1 MSRDRAD
8 PRCRRSRSTLGVTR
22 TASPKLAVYATL
34 AAASLLGSLVLG
46 RPELAAL
53 AAPLVLV
60 LAVGLGLADE
70 PRLTVGATL
79 ERARVAEGDEVA
91 LDLELGSDRAL
102 EQLEIFVSLPRGLI
116 RRRGTAADT
125 IRLQKDERRT
135 IRRALRAQ
143 RWGGYRLEEVLLRTR
158 SPLGLVVHEGRA
170 TLDAELRVYP
180 REETLREL
188 VGSRE
193 TQVFTG
199 NIVARAKEAEGIEFA
214 DIRSFVPGDQIRR
227 INWRASARW
236 PGLWVNQ
243 LHPERNADVI
253 LFVDS
258 FEEARREDEGTLD
271 MAVRAAATIAR
282 RYLAQRDRVG
292 LVGFGATLRWLL
304 PRMGSIQLYRIIE
317 ALIDIEISLSYAWS
331 GIDVIPRRVLPPRAL
346 VVALSPLLDERSQRA
361 LLDLPAR
368 GFDLVVV
375 EVSPIPFGP
384 TPAGPVEE
392 LARRLW
398 ELKREAL
405 RSRYERHGVPVADWR
420 AGTEL
425 AGAIEGVNAFRRYAR
440 RARAY

>member
-1 MSRDRAD
+1 MVRA
-8 PRCRRSRSTLGVTR
+8 R
-22 TASPKLAVYATL
+22 
-34 AAASLLGSLVLG
+34 
-46 RPELAAL
+46 
-53 AAPLVLV
+53 
-60 LAVGLGLADE
+60 
-70 PRLTVGATL
+70 L
-79 ERARVAEGDEVA
+79 ERPRISEGDEVG
-91 LDLELGSDRAL
+91 LELEIAADRPV
-102 EQLEIFVSLPRGLI
+102 EQLEIVVSLPRGLGDRSGPMAETLSLPKGEARTV
-116 RRRGTAADT
+116 RRVITA
-125 IRLQKDERRT
+125 R
-135 IRRALRAQ
+135 
-143 RWGGYRLEEVLLRTR
+143 RWGGYRLEEALLRTR

-170 TLDAELRVYP
+170 KLDAELRVYP

-193 TQVFTG
+193 TQVYTG
-199 NIVARAKEAEGIEFA
+199 NIVARAKEPEGIEFA

-331 GIDVIPRRVLPPRAL
+331 AIDVIPRRVLPPRAL
-346 VVALSPLLDERSQRA
+346 VLALSPLLDERSQRA

-375 EVSPIPFGP
+375 EVSPIPFAP
-384 TPAGPVEE
+384 PPSGPVEE
-392 LARRLW
+392 MARRLW

-405 RSRYERHGVPVADWR
+405 RSSYERHGVPVADWR

-425 AGAIEGVNAFRRYAR
+425 AGAVEGVNVFRRYAR